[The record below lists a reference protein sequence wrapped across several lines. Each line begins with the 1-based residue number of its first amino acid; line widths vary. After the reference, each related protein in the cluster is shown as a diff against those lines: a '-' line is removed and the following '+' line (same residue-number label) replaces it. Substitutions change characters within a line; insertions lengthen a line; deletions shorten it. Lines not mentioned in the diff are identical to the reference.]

1 MMTENIKHS
10 TQYKHIIQPIY
21 FSHSTLKMVQ
31 ARENHKVIVYKNN
44 FFMFGGFGKS
54 KVTPLNTVE
63 MYSFETNTL

>member
-31 ARENHKVIVYKNN
+31 TSKNHKVIVYNDKL
-44 FFMFGGFGKS
+44 FVFGGFGKS